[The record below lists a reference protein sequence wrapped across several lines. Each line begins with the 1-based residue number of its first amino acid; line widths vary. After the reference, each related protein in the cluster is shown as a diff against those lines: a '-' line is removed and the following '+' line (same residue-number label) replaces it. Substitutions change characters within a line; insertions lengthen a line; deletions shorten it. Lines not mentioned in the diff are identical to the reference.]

1 MLLGGLMPASVRN
14 WTRSLGDGTGI
25 FEVVQSFPNI
35 GGAIDAESKERGASR
50 LLERSWCGEQ
60 QEAQLDSWTQERIR
74 RICAILWPK
83 DQEVNAAGGSVCL
96 VANGTR
102 RRVAGWNASE
112 KSWAK

>member
-1 MLLGGLMPASVRN
+1 MLLGCLMPASVTRRN
-14 WTRSLGDGTGI
+14 WTRSLGDGTRI
-25 FEVVQSFPNI
+25 FEAVQSFPNV
-35 GGAIDAESKERGASR
+35 GGAIDVESKERGASR
-50 LLERSWCGEQ
+50 LLERSWCEEQ
-60 QEAQLDSWTQERIR
+60 LEAQLDSWNQERIR

-102 RRVAGWNASE
+102 WHASE